1 MVVGAAEE
9 AEAVGEDF
17 ERPLAEHQAVELHP
31 LFEDPEDEVVLLGPG
46 DVADLFLARQF
57 DQLLHRHL
65 LQGGD
70 VRVGFFQRLVAV
82 SRILPLELDLC
93 RDLLGDRHRLVVK
106 VVAEVVVGREG
117 GISGHGAPRDGCGP
131 AP

>member
-17 ERPLAEHQAVELHP
+17 ERPLTEHQAVELHP
-31 LFEDPEDEVVLLGPG
+31 LFENPEDEVVLLGPG
-46 DVADLFLARQF
+46 DVADLLLAGQF
-57 DQLLHRHL
+57 DELLHRHL

-70 VRVGFFQRLVAV
+70 VGVGFFQRLVAV
-82 SRILPLELDLC
+82 DRILTLEFHLR
-93 RDLLGDRHRLVVK
+93 RDLLGDRHRRVV
-106 VVAEVVVGREG
+106 EVVVGREG
-117 GISGHGAPRDGCGP
+117 GIGGHGAPRDGRWP